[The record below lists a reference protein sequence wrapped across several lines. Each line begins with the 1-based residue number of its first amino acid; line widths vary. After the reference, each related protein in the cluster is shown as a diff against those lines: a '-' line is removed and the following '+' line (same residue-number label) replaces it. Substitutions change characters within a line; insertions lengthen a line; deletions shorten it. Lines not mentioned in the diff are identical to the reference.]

1 MRYLNMSEPYSNFQT
16 FKKHTSIK
24 EIISNDN
31 TNNNNKNTIKKTR
44 TLTQTTIL
52 PSLWISSITITIIA
66 KRKYIN
72 NYNNNY

>member
-31 TNNNNKNTIKKTR
+31 TNNNNKNTIKKTW

-52 PSLWISSITITIIA
+52 PCLWTSSITIIIA
-66 KRKYIN
+66 KRKYIY

>member
-24 EIISNDN
+24 EIISNGN
-31 TNNNNKNTIKKTR
+31 TNNNNKNTIKKTWS
-44 TLTQTTIL
+44 LTQTTIL
-52 PSLWISSITITIIA
+52 PSLWTSSITIIIA

>member
-24 EIISNDN
+24 EIISNGN
-31 TNNNNKNTIKKTR
+31 TNNNNKNTIKKTW

-52 PSLWISSITITIIA
+52 PSLWTSSITIIIA